1 MSLAP
6 GNDNNSVASFVEAA
20 EWDVEICDASITV
33 NHKPSKLR
41 FWFRRTSD
49 QNGLC
54 DDIDISGDEEHPD
67 FDEILDEAAQIAQDH
82 ATEE

>member
-6 GNDNNSVASFVEAA
+6 GNDNNLGASFVEAP
-20 EWDVEICDASITV
+20 EWDVEICDVSVTV
-33 NHKPSKLR
+33 NHKSSGLR
-41 FWFRRTSD
+41 FRFRRTSD

-67 FDEILDEAAQIAQDH
+67 FDEILDEAAQIDQDH